1 MTSAIPSNDRL
12 FFGELLEHL
21 RQHGF
26 AIGLDHYLRL
36 QTLLDKID
44 GQCAPID
51 LRTLLC
57 PIFATSRNQQE
68 QFYRI
73 FDSYFDLFESAPE
86 ITETGEVIEEAEA
99 APLLKR
105 PPRRKWPYV
114 LVPVAAAVA
123 IIIVSLFLLRS
134 RQAEQNASD
143 QTGAQPT
150 QQSGTSPAPTATENQ
165 PDATRNVE
173 SIPASVAS
181 TERQATPAPT
191 PAQTFYQ
198 R

>member
-86 ITETGEVIEEAEA
+86 ITETGEAGEKKKK
-99 APLLKR
+99 APPLKY
-105 PPRRKWPYV
+105 PPPPKMLYCPLPLW
-114 LVPVAAAVA
+114 
-123 IIIVSLFLLRS
+123 
-134 RQAEQNASD
+134 
-143 QTGAQPT
+143 
-150 QQSGTSPAPTATENQ
+150 
-165 PDATRNVE
+165 
-173 SIPASVAS
+173 
-181 TERQATPAPT
+181 
-191 PAQTFYQ
+191 
-198 R
+198 